1 LANLSDVNVTP
12 TDGQSLTWDNAT
24 STWIATTPA
33 GGGGGDLP
41 VYTGDTDTDISIS
54 ATGTGTVALSSGGIP
69 ITIGKHPSYD
79 EIEVA
84 ANGTDQAIN
93 LRSRNGGNAYVQS
106 DTAVYLNSVDPLRIK
121 TGANNK
127 QLYIQEGS
135 DKVEIRVTDA
145 GDALK
150 LQSDTSN
157 VKVVA
162 GDKVQLYSVNGT
174 YIINDTSGE
183 AYSLPNSTPAQD
195 QILKADGNG
204 DLQWATES
212 AGGGGGI
219 SEIVEDTTPTLGGTL
234 SLADASDPNGF
245 RKITDKSGQRSIVIR
260 YNTDTTA
267 TERYLELRPGHTN
280 DGSTS
285 SFEKVVVHAKDA
297 SDPGSRADLRLSVG
311 GGGYV
316 SMAGGE
322 TGHGSADWSW
332 NYTFPNSMPAPNQ
345 ILKAGANGNL
355 AWASDNG
362 GNGGG
367 GGGGNLQA
375 DLFLDYD
382 MNAGDVVYISG
393 NGTVGKVGYSV
404 SSDGISFLQEGP
416 NPYGQYYFSGGQKM
430 IARGN
435 ILSFTEGGN
444 SWIMGM
450 NSDGSSWGNSR
461 YDEYDQGWGVV
472 RDLAFHPTDD
482 ATVYQIGKTANWGN
496 GPTNQVSAKVAQI
509 PYTTNGWY
517 GNNSGYVDL
526 LPGITG
532 HIQGEINPTTLEF
545 VMMCKEDGTENIHL
559 VYGSFDQNNLN
570 NITVG
575 PAIEVNA
582 SGLLGMGN
590 SNLNQYAAFLFDENN
605 DIWMIHH
612 NYDANPIVA
621 QRLLVDAGTNAISV
635 DAGNSQPI
643 TTGSVWSDPVYNVEA
658 DPHNPNHYAVTQSSG
673 ANIIY
678 FQLVGGVVTEVS
690 VNTMSNMAG
699 EIYKP
704 SDMHFDPNDSTKA
717 VYHGKTENTIYTMI
731 TGVTIDRVTNTFAS
745 VGDRYTASLY
755 NSAAFSMAYVPQY
768 DGMLMALNYDTD
780 YGGTERA
787 RLEQYQIG
795 GLASNINTVEPI
807 GILQETGVA
816 GESKQVNLLGA
827 LSTVHSGLTPNT
839 NYEVGMDG
847 TLTTAGGTGVHE
859 IGVAISGTQL
869 LTINSTNR
877 GNY

>member
-1 LANLSDVNVTP
+1 MTTITTRAAKGEPLTHEELDNNFTNLNTDKLEDITAENLANLSDVNVTP

-33 GGGGGDLP
+33 GGGGASEINDL
-41 VYTGDTDTDISIS
+41 TDVSIS
-54 ATGTGTVALSSGGIP
+54 T
-69 ITIGKHPSYD
+69 PSTNQVLKYNGANW
-79 EIEVA
+79 V
-84 ANGTDQAIN
+84 NGTDD
-93 LRSRNGGNAYVQS
+93 S
-106 DTAVYLNSVDPLRIK
+106 
-121 TGANNK
+121 
-127 QLYIQEGS
+127 
-135 DKVEIRVTDA
+135 
-145 GDALK
+145 
-150 LQSDTSN
+150 
-157 VKVVA
+157 
-162 GDKVQLYSVNGT
+162 
-174 YIINDTSGE
+174 
-183 AYSLPNSTPAQD
+183 
-195 QILKADGNG
+195 
-204 DLQWATES
+204 
-212 AGGGGGI
+212 GGG
-219 SEIVEDTTPTLGGTL
+219 S
-234 SLADASDPNGF
+234 
-245 RKITDKSGQRSIVIR
+245 
-260 YNTDTTA
+260 
-267 TERYLELRPGHTN
+267 
-280 DGSTS
+280 
-285 SFEKVVVHAKDA
+285 
-297 SDPGSRADLRLSVG
+297 
-311 GGGYV
+311 
-316 SMAGGE
+316 
-322 TGHGSADWSW
+322 
-332 NYTFPNSMPAPNQ
+332 
-345 ILKAGANGNL
+345 
-355 AWASDNG
+355 
-362 GNGGG
+362 
-367 GGGGNLQA
+367 GGGNLQA
-375 DLFLDYD
+375 NLTLDYD

-582 SGLLGMGN
+582 SGILAMGN

-690 VNTMSNMAG
+690 VNTMSNMDG